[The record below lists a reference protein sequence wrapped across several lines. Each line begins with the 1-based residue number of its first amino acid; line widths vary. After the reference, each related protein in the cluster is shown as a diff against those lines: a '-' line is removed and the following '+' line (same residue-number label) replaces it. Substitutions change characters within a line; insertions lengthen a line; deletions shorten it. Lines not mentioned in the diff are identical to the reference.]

1 MEEQGSAS
9 GLLQPTPWEPE
20 KVLRSVP
27 SVDARL
33 SRGFLRCRPER
44 WLPGLSTHWMT
55 LAHSLGVEFD
65 VLEVKPFVS
74 VPKGFDNAFV
84 GTVDDEPIAF
94 ALEEEALQTL
104 IDVILPGSPRSAGRV
119 LAEYLARRLL
129 TSLGMSWSGPELSN
143 IRFDS
148 EMDPQSLRYAGGIRV
163 TFSVNGSSC
172 VVWISLG
179 KLMVDRLDGLWRRQI
194 HSTGKVDEEENG
206 TYSLELTQLAVPPSM
221 LSQYTKKGAV
231 IDLETSLTDEII
243 LSHNGTPW
251 SKAKLC
257 MVEKMFGFE
266 IVPQPVPQFALPEGT
281 TRLTLSF
288 GEMTLSNKELAE
300 ISQQGAVCETALP
313 LSNRVSMR
321 IGGEPVSEGIL
332 CSFEGRFA
340 VSVI

>member
-1 MEEQGSAS
+1 MEERSSSAD
-9 GLLQPTPWEPE
+9 GLQPIPWEPE

-27 SVDARL
+27 SVEARL

-44 WLPGLSTHWMT
+44 WLPGLSTHWIT

-74 VPKGFDNAFV
+74 IPRGFDQAFV

-104 IDVILPGSPRSAGRV
+104 IDVIIPGSPRSAGRV

-129 TSLGMSWSGPELSN
+129 TSLGLSWSGPELSN

-148 EMDPQSLRYAGGIRV
+148 EMNASDLRFAAGIRV

-179 KLMVDRLDGLWRRQI
+179 KLMIDKLDGLWRRQI
-194 HSTGKVDEEENG
+194 HSTGKVEEEENG
-206 TYSLELTQLAVPPSM
+206 QYSLELTQLAVPPSM

-231 IDLETSLTDEII
+231 IDLETSLSDDII
-243 LSHNGTPW
+243 LSHNGSPW

-257 MVEKMFGFE
+257 IVDSVFGFE

-281 TRLTLSF
+281 TRLSLSF
-288 GEMTLSNKELAE
+288 GEMTFNTKELAE
-300 ISQQGAVCETALP
+300 ISQAGAVCETTLP
-313 LSNRVSMR
+313 VSNRVSMR
-321 IGGEPVSEGIL
+321 IGGEPVSEGVL

-340 VSVI
+340 VSVV